1 MLFALYPHFA
11 PLNQSAEEEKIS
23 RLKSSTDSVPPIK
36 IEWHDAQ
43 GIKQGI
49 VLNKQKENEERDMLV
64 ASLNEATRLM
74 NVSVSPLCL
83 VIVV

>member
-1 MLFALYPHFA
+1 L
-11 PLNQSAEEEKIS
+11 
-23 RLKSSTDSVPPIK
+23 VPPIK

-49 VLNKQKENEERDMLV
+49 VLNKQRENEERDMLV
-64 ASLNEATRLM
+64 ASLNEVTRLM

>member
-11 PLNQSAEEEKIS
+11 PLNQSAEEEDIS
-23 RLKSSTDSVPPIK
+23 RLKSSTDLVPPIK

-49 VLNKQKENEERDMLV
+49 VLNKQRENEERDMLV

-83 VIVV
+83 VTVV